1 MKSLCFVARPDF
13 EESPGSIL
21 MRTASLNGYS
31 SVSGMAREL
40 TTAYL
45 DSPRSLT
52 HPDGALYA
60 LLCNECPDLAS
71 ELKASAYTLLSKL
84 ARYEGKILISGMIL
98 PWTALRQKQVYCPK
112 CLKEHQMKFIQDI
125 DGLHA
130 CPYHDTEYLSAC
142 PVCERRF
149 KWQQVVDGHCL
160 CGFDFRESP
169 CTESEDLT
177 GPKLLN
183 LFRTRD
189 QSALN
194 RTYVALK
201 CMRYRYLTSSRR
213 SIVLNMALRI
223 GAQDEQFFYE
233 ILSQDLE
240 SYKQL
245 PQKAITTPWLLSDD
259 KWIIAITKKFNAENT
274 WKRTI
279 CTTPNCCARF
289 GLSATEFYHIT
300 SAYKGTLTIAVNTGK
315 IQIQQLGI
323 FFYYT
328 SEQMCKI
335 ITPYINRTEYIS
347 IRKNFERKEYYSM
360 REIEK
365 ALHIS
370 IKTATQLT
378 NLGFFGQVISTR
390 PRWLFVTREAVDN
403 FNKKYISGTILAS
416 SLHIT
421 SFTLHNILATLGIK
435 HIDLPPRP
443 DPDPHPH
450 TRLYLRRSITKVK
463 KLITIKTTTTPSIHP
478 APLSLVPK
486 IATELNLPIPITK
499 HLLNNPKYFIRD
511 TNKILN
517 LDSAKQT
524 HALVTELKAWR
535 KNHYTRQEVAELAH
549 ISYSDFNLR
558 FGKNQSIESTKV
570 HSEYFFNRK
579 ALKAIILDTN
589 NYITRRQVL
598 NLANL
603 SASMLKRLVRLE
615 IIRCR
620 VPINKNIARAIS
632 LYCTADILAYIENP
646 YRTNICLTPLTPI
659 TRTTPT
665 HN

>member
-1 MKSLCFVARPDF
+1 MKSLCFVARPNF
-13 EESPGSIL
+13 EENPGSIL

-31 SVSGMAREL
+31 SVSRMAREL
-40 TTAYL
+40 TIAYF
-45 DSPRSLT
+45 DSSLSLT
-52 HPDGALYA
+52 NPDGALYA

-71 ELKASAYTLLSKL
+71 ELKASAYTLLNKL
-84 ARYEGKILISGMIL
+84 ARYEGKVLISGLVL

-112 CLKEHQMKFIQDI
+112 CLKERQMKFIQDI
-125 DGLHA
+125 DGVHA
-130 CPYHDTEYLSAC
+130 CPYHGTEYLSVC
-142 PVCERRF
+142 PACERRF
-149 KWQQVVDGHCL
+149 KWQQVEDGHCL

-169 CTESEDLT
+169 CTQSEDLT
-177 GPKLLN
+177 GLKLLN
-183 LFRTRD
+183 IFRTRD
-189 QSALN
+189 QSTLN
-194 RTYVALK
+194 RTYAALK
-201 CMRYRYLTSSRR
+201 CLRYRYLTSSRR

-223 GAQDEQFFYE
+223 GAQDEQFFYDV
-233 ILSQDLE
+233 LSQDLE
-240 SYKQL
+240 NHKQL
-245 PQKAITTPWLLSDD
+245 PQKAITIPWLLSDD

-274 WKRTI
+274 WERTI
-279 CTTPNCCARF
+279 CTTPNCCAGF
-289 GLSATEFYHIT
+289 GLSANEFYHIT

-315 IQIQQLGI
+315 IKIQQLGI
-323 FFYYT
+323 FFYYI
-328 SEQMCKI
+328 SGQMCKI
-335 ITPYINRTEYIS
+335 ITPYINRSEYIS
-347 IRKNFERKEYYSM
+347 IRKNFERRKYYSM

-370 IKTATQLT
+370 IKTANQLT

-390 PRWLFVTREAVDN
+390 PRWLFVKRTAVEK
-403 FNKKYISGTILAS
+403 FNKKYISGTALAS

-421 SFTLHNILATLGIK
+421 SFTLHNILAALEIK
-435 HIDLPPRP
+435 HIELPPP
-443 DPDPHPH
+443 PHSDPHPH
-450 TRLYLRRSITKVK
+450 TRLYLRSSITKIK
-463 KLITIKTTTTPSIHP
+463 KLLTMKTTTTPYIHP
-478 APLSLVPK
+478 IPQSLAPT
-486 IATELNLPIPITK
+486 IATELNLPIPTTK

-511 TNKILN
+511 INMILN

-524 HALVTELKAWR
+524 RALVTELKIWR
-535 KNHYTRQEVAELAH
+535 KNHFTRQESAELAH

-558 FGKNQSIESTKV
+558 FGKSQSIQSTKV

-579 ALKAIILDTN
+579 ALKAIILETK

-603 SASMLKRLVRLE
+603 SASMLRRLVRLG

-620 VPINKNIARAIS
+620 VPTNKNSARAIS

-646 YRTNICLTPLTPI
+646 YRTNTSLTPLTPI